1 MHLVSTLLGLLWATP
16 LSASPVPQGSSQS
29 GGTGPFSPAS
39 YTTIPALSS
48 HTIYLPQSV
57 PSGSR
62 LPILLWGNGGCSAN
76 GLSFRPFLTQLAS
89 HGIFVISSGA
99 PNGNGQTTAALMTRG
114 IDWVHSQEAKTKY
127 PFLEPG
133 RIAVAGMSCG
143 GVEAYSAGHNDSRV
157 STIGIFNSGLL
168 SVQESERIAKGIKKP
183 TFYFLGGES
192 DIAYANGERDY
203 KLLPAGTPSWK
214 GNLDVGHGGTYSDK
228 DGGKFG
234 VAAVAY
240 FDWLLR
246 GNAKASSFFTD
257 GTEAKNAGWKV
268 ESKNL
273 GAIKVAPL

>member
-1 MHLVSTLLGLLWATP
+1 MYLLPALFAVWA
-16 LSASPVPQGSSQS
+16 SASPVHQSSPRQQS

-39 YTTIPALSS
+39 YTTITSLGS
-48 HTIYLPQSV
+48 HTIYLPNTI
-57 PSGSR
+57 PSSAK
-62 LPILLWGNGGCSAN
+62 LPVLLWGNGGCSSN

-89 HGIFVISSGA
+89 HGIFVIASGT
-99 PNGNGQTTAALMTRG
+99 PNGNGQTTASLMTQG
-114 IDWVHSQEAKTKY
+114 IDWVFTPEAQAKY
-127 PFLEPG
+127 PSLQKD

-143 GVEAYSAGHNDSRV
+143 GVEAYNAGWNDSRV

-168 SVQESERIAKGIKKP
+168 SVSDSEKIVKTLEKP
-183 TFYFLGGES
+183 VFYFLGGES

-203 KLLPAGTPSWK
+203 KLLPAGVPSWK
-214 GNLDVGHGGTYSDK
+214 GNLNVGHGGTYSDK

-246 GNAKASSFFTD
+246 GNATASKFFTD
-257 GTEAKNAGWKV
+257 GTDAEKAGWKV

-273 GAIKVAPL
+273 ENVKVTPL